1 MPLKHLRGLAVA
13 ALLLAAGCQE
23 VDYKNLALRAEMPLP
38 DKLIRSMQ
46 DKGMTKSSPVLFRIF
61 KEENK
66 FEVWKR
72 KNNGR
77 YDLLTTYEICK
88 ISGELGPKFREGD
101 RQAPEGFYNIRI
113 HQMNP
118 KSSYFLS
125 FDTGFPNAFDR
136 VHGRTGAN
144 LMVHGACSSSGCYS
158 MTDEQ
163 VAEIYAFAR
172 DAFRGGQTEIQLQA
186 FPFRLTA
193 ANMAR
198 YRNDPNYAFW
208 QNLKEGYDRFE
219 IARTPP
225 KVNVCEKRYVF
236 DMAGASDPSVKANG
250 PCPAPVMTSAIESA
264 YASHKAKEQSAIEA
278 ALSKGT
284 LPPPAPSI
292 AGPKEAA
299 MVTAWSKARASG
311 KKVSRL
317 PPSFEQAESQ
327 KAAEAAAKAELAVP
341 ETAPAPAAKPQET
354 AAVAP
359 RPEAPDDSARTDAKT
374 ETPAADAAKPA
385 EESGAA
391 PADATAASA
400 KKPWWKVWGS

>member
-1 MPLKHLRGLAVA
+1 MTLSKSLAKSLVVA
-13 ALLLAAGCQE
+13 ALLAVAGCQE
-23 VDYKNLALRAEMPLP
+23 ADYKNLALKAEMPIP
-38 DKLIRSMQ
+38 DKLVRSMQ

-77 YDLLTTYEICK
+77 YDLLTSYEICK

-101 RQAPEGFYNIRI
+101 RQAPEGFYAIRM

-125 FDTGFPNAFDR
+125 FDTGFPNAYDR

-172 DAFRGGQTEIQLQA
+172 DAFRGGQTDIQLQA
-186 FPFRLTA
+186 FPFRMTA

-198 YRNDPNYAFW
+198 YRNDPNFAFW

-219 IARTPP
+219 IAKAPP

-236 DMAGASDPSVKANG
+236 DMAGADSAEVKASG
-250 PCPAPVMTSAIESA
+250 PCPAPLMSSPIEAA
-264 YASHKAKEQSAIEA
+264 YVSHKAREQSAIEA
-278 ALSKGT
+278 AMSKGS
-284 LPPPAPSI
+284 LPPPAPTI

-317 PPSFEQAESQ
+317 PPSFEASESQ
-327 KAAEAAAKAELAVP
+327 KAAEAAARAELAVP
-341 ETAPAPAAKPQET
+341 EKAPTPVAKPAEVATTAAEPVATTEARPDDAKTADVKPAEAGATEAAPAAKK
-354 AAVAP
+354 A
-359 RPEAPDDSARTDAKT
+359 
-374 ETPAADAAKPA
+374 
-385 EESGAA
+385 
-391 PADATAASA
+391 
-400 KKPWWKVWGS
+400 WWKVWGS